1 MSILVGTAGW
11 ADKDLIASGWYPPGV
26 RRPADRLRY
35 YAERFPLVEV
45 DSSYYAIPLPS
56 TVDGWVRSSP
66 DSFVMDVKA
75 YGLLTGHR
83 VRTASLPVEL
93 REGLGSTAWIA
104 AGGAPDWLMAQAWEY
119 FHDAVEPL
127 RQAGRLGLVLLQ
139 FPPSCRAGAMGERKV
154 EEALGYCA
162 PLPAAVEFR
171 DSTWFRGPY
180 LERGLDLLR
189 AHGATFV
196 SADMPQTH
204 AKAVPLVFA
213 VTADK
218 AAVRLHG
225 HSDNWAVG
233 GKEERYRY
241 DYTPEELAQW
251 ALWARELS
259 KNAEEVHIV
268 LNTCCAGAAQRDAA
282 QLRDLLD
289 E

>member
-26 RRPADRLRY
+26 RSPADRLRH
-35 YAERFPLVEV
+35 YAEQFPLVEV

-56 TVDGWVRSSP
+56 TADGWARSTP

-83 VRTASLPVEL
+83 IRTATLPVEL

-104 AGGAPDWLMAQAWEY
+104 AGGAPDWLIERAWEC
-119 FHDAVEPL
+119 FHDAVSPL

-139 FPPSCRAGAMGERKV
+139 FPPSYRAGAMGERKV
-154 EEALGYCA
+154 EEALQHCA

-171 DSTWFRGPY
+171 DSSWFREPH
-180 LERGLDLLR
+180 LERALDLLR
-189 AHGATFV
+189 KHGATFV

-204 AKAVPLVFA
+204 ARAVPLVFA
-213 VTADK
+213 VTSDK
-218 AAVRLHG
+218 AVVRLHG
-225 HSDNWAVG
+225 RSDAWVGG

-241 DYTPEELAQW
+241 DYTDEELAQW
-251 ALWARELS
+251 ASWARELS
-259 KNAEEVHIV
+259 KNVEEVHVV
-268 LNTCCAGAAQRDAA
+268 LNTCCAGAAQRNAA
-282 QLRDLLD
+282 QLRDLLS